1 MYIKIGKLKIDTES
15 RVDKHKTYLFNAIML
30 IHQEIVD
37 MVLEGEARN
46 RLPIHDLKLK
56 AKLIKKY
63 RRRLKLLA
71 TI

>member
-1 MYIKIGKLKIDTES
+1 MLIKIGNIKIDTES
-15 RVDKHKTYLFNAIML
+15 RVQKHKNFLYNSIMM

-37 MVLEGEARN
+37 MVLEGETRN
-46 RLPIHDLKLK
+46 RLPIHELKLK

>member
-1 MYIKIGKLKIDTES
+1 MLIKIGNIKIDTES
-15 RVDKHKTYLFNAIML
+15 RVSKHKTYLFNAIML

-37 MVLEGEARN
+37 MVLEGEAKN
-46 RLPIHDLKLK
+46 RLPIHELKLK